1 MFESKN
7 KKPLLKNYD
16 LVSFVYKYKEH
27 IGIINNVYINNT
39 HINYTII
46 TEDFEIINV
55 PQNIINKLGQSDNII
70 DKSIFNRGKK
80 LPKKDFLN
88 EIQQDDPIYNDDE
101 MFELA
106 SSDDD
111 SNSIY
116 DISNNIII
124 NDKSIKTYSFKDIE
138 KRIEDDYF
146 DKKHDYSNSLDI
158 IATYLRGQ
166 KLIYMESKAY
176 CEKKLNILMLPSIFL
191 STAATI
197 LSTILNQYSWGPYI
211 ISIING
217 LIVFL
222 LAIVSYLK
230 LDAESEAHNTSAY
243 QYDKLQTSVEFLSG
257 KTLLFFDTIEK
268 NQKEPVEDLMLK
280 KLDEV
285 EQKIIEIKD
294 TNQFIVPKKI
304 RRLYPIIYNTN
315 VFLLIKKIDD
325 IKVIK
330 ICKLKELKNY
340 LIYLQSVLKAKSK
353 KKGKKESIKRLE
365 KKIKDVFRQKHLLT
379 NDIILIKSA
388 FSVIDEMFI
397 KEMENAQILKK
408 HWFRNRWLCNLF
420 NCFGFKQ
427 EIEDPKQMNRLLKE
441 LTDTYNDGMGNDIN
455 TMLEYINIKT
465 DLNKNQHSFMN
476 RTDKLLKQ
484 IIKCT
489 IELDN
494 KLKNKKDKN
503 EDPIDTSHTTDD
515 RRNTLFKINSNVL
528 DNINIFKT
536 ETTKDKLERK
546 LATHFNNMEYKSDSS
561 NSEMDLTICNDNIS
575 LNGDSNINMTQVY
588 IQDDKVQENV
598 NNFNDI
604 NRDIDDI
611 DDIV

>member
-88 EIQQDDPIYNDDE
+88 EIQQDDPIYDDE
-101 MFELA
+101 IDDLA
-106 SSDDD
+106 SSDD

-197 LSTILNQYSWGPYI
+197 LSTILHQYSWGPYI

-268 NQKEPVEDLMLK
+268 NQKEPIEDLMLK

-420 NCFGFKQ
+420 NCLGFKQ
-427 EIEDPKQMNRLLKE
+427 EIQDPKQMNRLLKE
-441 LTDTYNDGMGNDIN
+441 LTDTYNDGMGKDIN

-503 EDPIDTSHTTDD
+503 EDPIDTIHTTDD

-546 LATHFNNMEYKSDSS
+546 LATHFNNMENKSDSS

-611 DDIV
+611 V